1 MMGNRIGTPRAV
13 VFRLFYFLL
22 SMYIVTNI
30 YFSTIF
36 LSYVDLIIFKNA
48 KVFYNRLWQIEI

>member
-1 MMGNRIGTPRAV
+1 MGNRIGTPRAV
-13 VFRLFYFLL
+13 VFGLFYFFI
-22 SMYIVTNI
+22 MYIVTNV

-48 KVFYNRLWQIEI
+48 KVFYNRLCQIEI